1 MDIWLVYA
9 LSATFLYGSL
19 NFLFKAAAERGHDAD
34 GLVNVVGL
42 SVAVMA
48 FGTLWATT
56 ARPLE
61 EITGPV
67 LAYAFFNGLFFALGS
82 LAQYGALKR
91 APAAVIFPLNQFSTV
106 AVMAI
111 GFVFFREV
119 PRPVQVLGIAAG
131 LGMLGTITFEHR
143 HQIRNAGRTGVGGG
157 MGLGLASAVFVAS
170 SLTVG
175 KLLADS
181 PANRIAYIGAS
192 YTLVFLFTLGW
203 NLRTRRGRPRRG
215 TRRTG
220 EMVAF
225 GSAIGLLN
233 FAGYY
238 LVLQAFGSGPISLT
252 QAIFSSSIIVPI
264 LLSHWIYHEK
274 LTPLRATAI
283 ALAILS
289 VVLIS
294 LK

>member
-1 MDIWLVYA
+1 MDMWLVYA
-9 LSATFLYGSL
+9 LSAALLYGSL

-34 GLVNVVGL
+34 GLVNIVGL
-42 SVAVMA
+42 SVALMA
-48 FGTLWATT
+48 FGTLWMT
-56 ARPLE
+56 AEQPLT

-67 LAYAFFNGLFFALGS
+67 LAYAFFNGLFFALSS

-91 APAAVIFPLNQFSTV
+91 VPAVLIFPLNQLSTV

-111 GFVFFREV
+111 GFVFFHEV

-131 LGMLGTITFEHR
+131 LGVLGTITFEYR
-143 HQIRNAGRTGVGGG
+143 SQIRDARHSAAATGLLLALAG
-157 MGLGLASAVFVAS
+157 AVFTAL

-192 YTLVFLFTLGW
+192 YSLVFLFTLGL
-203 NLRTRRGRPRRG
+203 NLRSRRGKPRRG

-220 EMVAF
+220 EMAAF

-252 QAIFSSSIIVPI
+252 QVIFSSSIIVPI

-274 LTPLRATAI
+274 LTPLRWTAI